1 MHILYLYDWKN
12 LICLTFLSTCL
23 VISISIHDF
32 GISWSIYS
40 LYSHIV
46 KLNFHLFLQLFEKLQ
61 KYLGIKYELE
71 GGYSWS
77 LIHRVDTDSDKNSQL
92 SAQRIENNSKLAV
105 GLAIM
110 DECFLPIIDRRS
122 GVNLIRNVLYNC
134 G

>member
-1 MHILYLYDWKN
+1 MSLV
-12 LICLTFLSTCL
+12 FLGS
-23 VISISIHDF
+23 S
-32 GISWSIYS
+32 S

-46 KLNFHLFLQLFEKLQ
+46 KFNFHCFLQLFEKLQ
-61 KYLGIKYELE
+61 KYLGVKNEIE

-77 LIHRVDTDSDKNSQL
+77 LIHRVDTDSDSNSQL

-105 GLAIM
+105 GRAIM

>member
-1 MHILYLYDWKN
+1 MLLVYLGSFPTCMLN
-12 LICLTFLSTCL
+12 LLS
-23 VISISIHDF
+23 
-32 GISWSIYS
+32 
-40 LYSHIV
+40 
-46 KLNFHLFLQLFEKLQ
+46 LFSLQLFEKLK
-61 KYLGIKYELE
+61 KYLGVKHEIE

-77 LIHRVDTDSDKNSQL
+77 LIHRVDTDSKFNSQL

-122 GVNLIRNVLYNC
+122 GINLIRNVLYNC